1 MQLTL
6 RQRRT
11 VAGVRVS
18 LVIVLAVLLV
28 PVTSHASTTTLV
40 DPHGFSMNLSA
51 PGWVTC
57 IVRPTNLVSQSHPSC
72 LEPGG
77 FVEQNAAGSLPRVNR
92 EATPLAFGRLQIG
105 DRMVLVIV
113 EGGSSKRRTWS
124 ADDVHDIAREWT
136 ATVTPSAPTPLAP
149 EVTVI
154 NDLPA
159 LRWAG
164 ASTDSSRRPMGHAAL
179 YAFGSASAT
188 YYVAFITP
196 GSAADLDLVRDAIVP
211 TIHAP
216 SVEEKTWGGGLSLA
230 VGLAAALAILLT
242 IAAFAR
248 WRPRRV
254 RSSELWP
261 SRDD

>member
-1 MQLTL
+1 MLFPSWASSL
-6 RQRRT
+6 SGDRRP
-11 VAGVRVS
+11 S
-18 LVIVLAVLLV
+18 ELCPLVIVLVGLLV
-28 PVTSHASTTTLV
+28 SATSHASTTTLV
-40 DPHGFSMNLSA
+40 DPHGFSMDLSA
-51 PGWVTC
+51 PGFIMC

-113 EGGSSKRRTWS
+113 
-124 ADDVHDIAREWT
+124 
-136 ATVTPSAPTPLAP
+136 VTPSAATPLTL

-164 ASTDSSRRPMGHAAL
+164 TSTDASQRPMGHAAL

-196 GSAADLDLVRDAIVP
+196 GSAADLELVRDAIVP

-216 SVEEKTWGGGLSLA
+216 SIEGKTWGGGLSLG
-230 VGLAAALAILLT
+230 VGLATVVAILLT
-242 IAAFAR
+242 LAAFAR